1 MCDEPRNQKKIDE
14 TVIRMDEK
22 RKTADKWQSKELCL
36 SLLSYFVVNEE
47 PGSKKEN
54 RSKLGNKNLT
64 QNNNNSNGNAQH
76 TRTEKL

>member
-1 MCDEPRNQKKIDE
+1 MRRSWNIWCVTSHETKKKIDE

-64 QNNNNSNGNAQH
+64 
-76 TRTEKL
+76 

>member
-1 MCDEPRNQKKIDE
+1 MDLKYLMCDEPRNQKKIDE

-47 PGSKKEN
+47 PGSKREN
-54 RSKLGNKNLT
+54 QRS
-64 QNNNNSNGNAQH
+64 AH
-76 TRTEKL
+76 

>member
-1 MCDEPRNQKKIDE
+1 MRRSWNIWCVTNHETKKKIDE
-14 TVIRMDEK
+14 TVIGMDEK

-54 RSKLGNKNLT
+54 RSKLENKNLT
-64 QNNNNSNGNAQH
+64 
-76 TRTEKL
+76 